1 MKPLNSKLLIASVFT
16 FIALMVIP
24 STVMAQEYGKRE
36 AEEIWLTEND
46 VDTAYEIVKLLSVK
60 NTGTPKECRRENLED
75 LSKIASKMDAHA
87 VVYITHNT
95 PAGEKDALITNG
107 VAVKYLSPKEI
118 EKRNKKAKKP
128 PKLEKESPLDPEP
141 LLIEYKDVDF
151 PYKILGILE
160 IHTGPAETNF
170 SSQAMDFRLIDD
182 ASRYGADG
190 LIWVDYQRVGSDVTA
205 ALGIMIK
212 AYNDWETVEKI
223 KAKEVEMMQ
232 ARQKAAEERAKEQE
246 KAEEPEVPDEPS
258 ETAE

>member
-1 MKPLNSKLLIASVFT
+1 MKPLNSKLMILSIFA
-16 FIALMVIP
+16 FIALMALP
-24 STVMAQEYGKRE
+24 SILTAEEFEERE
-36 AEEIWLTEND
+36 PEEIWLTEED

-60 NTGTPKECRRENLED
+60 NTGTPEENREENLED

-107 VAVKYLSPKEI
+107 VAVKYLTPKEI

-141 LLIEYKDVDF
+141 ILIEYKDVDF

-160 IHTGPAETNF
+160 IHTGPTENNF
-170 SSQAMDFRLIDD
+170 SSQAMDFRMIDD

-190 LIWVDYQRVGSDVTA
+190 LIWVNYQRAGSEVTA
-205 ALGIMIK
+205 GLGIMIK
-212 AYNDWETVEKI
+212 AFDSWETVEEV
-223 KAKEVEMMQ
+223 KAKDVEMMK
-232 ARQKAAEERAKEQE
+232 ARQKAMEEAAKEKE
-246 KAEEPEVPDEPS
+246 AKEEAEPS
-258 ETAE
+258 ESAE